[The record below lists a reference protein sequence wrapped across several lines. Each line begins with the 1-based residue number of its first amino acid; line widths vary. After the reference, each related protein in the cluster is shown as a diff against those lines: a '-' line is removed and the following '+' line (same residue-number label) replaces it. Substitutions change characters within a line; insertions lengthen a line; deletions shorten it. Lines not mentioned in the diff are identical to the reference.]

1 MKRLQIV
8 ISCAVAL
15 LIGSQSA
22 RADVWAYTSPNTG
35 VSPLQAWTGSLGLD
49 FNVNTS
55 IYVTALGAFNS
66 KGDGKVNSGT
76 ILVGIF
82 NRDTGVEVTPT
93 AEFSSGGGT
102 YTLSPG
108 GFDITQSIA
117 KTLLSPGE
125 YSIVAVGF
133 SGTDPNGNDGNG
145 TSPASTVNNGGGL
158 ISFVGTARYTFKT
171 DLVLPEIIDSGPD
184 NRYDAGTFAYT
195 ATPEPAFYG
204 VMALGLSGLFV
215 VVRRRRA

>member
-8 ISCAVAL
+8 LSCAVAFL
-15 LIGSQSA
+15 MVGQSA

-35 VSPLQAWTGSLGLD
+35 ATPLQDWTGSLGLD

-55 IYVTALGAFNS
+55 IYVNALGAFNP
-66 KGDGKVNSGT
+66 KGDGKVNSGP
-76 ILVGIF
+76 IQVGIF
-82 NRDTGVEVTPT
+82 NRVTGVEVTPT
-93 AEFSSGGGT
+93 AIFSSGVT

-117 KTLLSPGE
+117 KTLLAPGE

-133 SGTDPNGNDGNG
+133 SSFDPNGNVGNG
-145 TSPASTVNNGGGL
+145 TSPASTVNDGGGL
-158 ISFVGTARYTFKT
+158 ISFVGSARYN
-171 DLVLPEIIDSGPD
+171 DSSNHQLVLPTNIDNNPF

-195 ATPEPAFYG
+195 PEPGFYG

-215 VVRRRRA
+215 AVRRRRA